1 MFCEIGRCIMV
12 QLQGLNEVQQDG
24 VNFEVERMNEKS
36 LVKFVE
42 IGSN

>member
-1 MFCEIGRCIMV
+1 MFCEIGRIRV